1 MFDQSPGKS
10 LKLSAKPLTLSII
23 FALAEAGCAGSPA
36 QEDHNGSNAELIARD
51 TQIENLQKRLQS
63 LEQKVLAQSGSTGQ
77 TTPSLPPPTSTG
89 SLASRQTTNIPTVA
103 VGSNASSPVKTTQPP
118 ISGSP
123 AQTAANSTPSK
134 DPNPFDVGEDAEA
147 QRALERTLVISGALL
162 VPYGQFEIQPG
173 FTYQHYSTSVS
184 TLVNTSQGTVAGNIN
199 TSINDMIG
207 SAYARLGLPWESQIE
222 VYVPYQ
228 SIDQQYTGTIS
239 NSVYNSNSVSGSGI
253 GDVRVNLA
261 KTLLTEKDW
270 YPDIIAR
277 FGWQSST
284 GHVINSVPLGTGYND
299 LYGSLTFTKRQ
310 DPLVFYGTA
319 GYQSAIATNTNR
331 PGDILSFTLGTVLAA
346 SPETSLRAFLNQ
358 NFVSNYQFNG
368 QTISGSNMNIST
380 LNLGAS
386 SILGRGLFLDFTA
399 GVGLTNQSPD
409 YTVGTSLAYRLDLP
423 FMP

>member
-1 MFDQSPGKS
+1 MSDQLLGFTRKFS
-10 LKLSAKPLTLSII
+10 LTPVTFSILL
-23 FALAEAGCAGSPA
+23 ALLESGCTSNPA
-36 QEDHNGSNAELIARD
+36 ADDATHTNVQLQQRD
-51 TQIENLQKRLQS
+51 SQIENLQKRLQS
-63 LEQKVLAQSGSTGQ
+63 LEQRVAAQSGPASQIPAPPQKLGAVRPPSVVASAPSVPITQKAG
-77 TTPSLPPPTSTG
+77 TTVSSAP
-89 SLASRQTTNIPTVA
+89 AS
-103 VGSNASSPVKTTQPP
+103 TQPVS
-118 ISGSP
+118 SGG
-123 AQTAANSTPSK
+123 AK
-134 DPNPFDVGEDAEA
+134 DTNPFDVGEDAEA

-184 TLVNTSQGTVAGNIN
+184 TLVN
-199 TSINDMIG
+199 DMIG
-207 SAYARLGLPWESQIE
+207 SAYARLGLPWESQLE

-228 SIDQQYTGTIS
+228 SIQQQNTGTIS
-239 NSVYNSNSVSGSGI
+239 NSIYASNSVSGNGI

-270 YPDIIAR
+270 YPDVIAR
-277 FGWQSST
+277 FGWQSNT
-284 GHVINSVPLGTGYND
+284 GQVINSVPLGTGYND

-319 GYQSAIATNTNR
+319 GYQSAIATSTNR
-331 PGDILSFTLGTVLAA
+331 PGNILSFTLGTVLAA

-358 NFVSNYQFNG
+358 NFVSNYELNG